1 MDKKAIDAL
10 TADLI
15 DNVIQNPDYVF
26 DTGEYNTVGYST
38 SFAFVKDDSL
48 YIPTCFFSFTGAA
61 LDKKTP
67 LLRSMTALSEQ
78 ALRIMKLFG
87 DTDVKNVL
95 PTVGAEQ
102 EYFLL
107 PRDLYSKR
115 DDLRLTGRT
124 LFGAN
129 APKGQEL
136 EDHYFGSIKQKVS
149 EFMQELDYEL
159 WKYGVPSKTK
169 HNETAP
175 SQHEVACIY
184 RNVNITIN
192 GSMHTPCDYV
202 KLYDRMKK
210 YINDVNYNEKED
222 FEAIAY
228 AHLQLAKLHPFL
240 DANGRLARL
249 ILNFFLIKYGYAPV
263 SIPAK
268 RRLEYFDMLEE
279 FKVNKNPVPFENFVK
294 ELVEKEYDR
303 MIEMIQRYNK

>member
-1 MDKKAIDAL
+1 MNLPEKRKFAL
-10 TADLI
+10 ENLHCVPEEET
-15 DNVIQNPDYVF
+15 
-26 DTGEYNTVGYST
+26 
-38 SFAFVKDDSL
+38 
-48 YIPTCFFSFTGAA
+48 
-61 LDKKTP
+61 
-67 LLRSMTALSEQ
+67 
-78 ALRIMKLFG
+78 KLFDFNVACVYTRNSVG
-87 DTDVKNVL
+87 MESGKRASLEEVVSTVKGHNVKIDETL
-95 PTVGAEQ
+95 KRNVYNHYRAYEMLLDHIAENGTK
-102 EYFLL
+102 ELTEDFLK
-107 PRDLYSKR
+107 DLHA
-115 DDLRLTGRT
+115 RLTKR
-124 LFGAN
+124 
-129 APKGQEL
+129 
-136 EDHYFGSIKQKVS
+136 I
-149 EFMQELDYEL
+149 LDN
-159 WKYGVPSKTK
+159 GGM
-169 HNETAP
+169 
-175 SQHEVACIY
+175 Y

-240 DANGRLARL
+240 DGNGRLARL
-249 ILNFFLIKYGYAPV
+249 VLNYFLIKYGYAPV